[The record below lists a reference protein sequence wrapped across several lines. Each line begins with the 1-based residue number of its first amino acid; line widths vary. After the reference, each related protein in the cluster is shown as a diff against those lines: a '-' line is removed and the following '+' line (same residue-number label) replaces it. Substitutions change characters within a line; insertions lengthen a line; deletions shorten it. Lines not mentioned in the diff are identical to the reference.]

1 MYWFFTSCQLLAF
14 QKGNEQDQMNT
25 CDKCQSFYE
34 GVHCEKC
41 EQEFVFR
48 FGLEASKNKKQ
59 EQLNIKWRETPNQNN
74 CGRRES

>member
-1 MYWFFTSCQLLAF
+1 
-14 QKGNEQDQMNT
+14 MNT

-48 FGLEASKNKKQ
+48 FGLEASRNKKQ
-59 EQLNIKWRETPNQNN
+59 EQLDIRWKEPPNEKN
-74 CGRRES
+74 CGRRE